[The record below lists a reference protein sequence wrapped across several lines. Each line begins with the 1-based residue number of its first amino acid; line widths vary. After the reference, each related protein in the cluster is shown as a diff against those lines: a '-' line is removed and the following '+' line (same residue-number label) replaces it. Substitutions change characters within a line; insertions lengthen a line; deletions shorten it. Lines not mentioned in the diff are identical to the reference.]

1 MSIESLARQAVPFQ
15 VDLAQRFRATH
26 CRTGLVFAGPSGWG
40 EFAPFADYD
49 DAIAG
54 RWLAGALEAAF
65 GTWPEAVRSQVPV
78 NAIIPAATSD
88 VARQMTHSA
97 VTGMGLTTFK
107 IKVGQGDGNSISDD
121 LARVAAV
128 RATLDELSIE
138 GAIRI
143 DANAG
148 WALAQAVELAKQ
160 FDEVAR
166 GLDYIE
172 QPCVTLEENA
182 QLRSVTHV
190 RIAIDEGLRLALDLD
205 VDLLRNAADVLI
217 VKSIPMGG
225 VRVALEAINAVAL
238 PVVIS
243 GSMDTSVG
251 LASGIA
257 LAGAVENL
265 YGACGL
271 GTGALLAT
279 DLIAEPLLPV
289 DGMIEVARSAP
300 NDRFLAVAARK
311 VIKAEH
317 EWWIRRMIYAWHS
330 SAQDLVSDEI
340 REAVDQW

>member
-15 VDLAQRFRATH
+15 VDLGRRFRATH

-49 DAIAG
+49 DAISG

-65 GTWPEAVRSQVPV
+65 GTWPEPVRSQVPV
-78 NAIIPAATSD
+78 NAIIPAAT
-88 VARQMTHSA
+88 VEVVTEMTRAA
-97 VTGMGLTTFK
+97 VLDMGMTTFK
-107 IKVGQGDGNSISDD
+107 IKVGQGEGQSTTDD

-128 RATLDELSIE
+128 RATLDELGIE

-143 DANAG
+143 DANTG
-148 WALAQAVELAKQ
+148 WTLAQAHALVEQ
-160 FDEVAR
+160 FDEAAR

-182 QLRSVTHV
+182 QLRADTHV
-190 RIAIDEGLRLALDLD
+190 RIAIDEGLRLARDLD
-205 VDLLRNAADVLI
+205 VDLLRQAADVLI

-225 VRVALEAINAVAL
+225 VRIALDAIRAVQL
-238 PVVIS
+238 PVVVS

-257 LAGAVENL
+257 LAGAVDNL

-271 GTGALLAT
+271 GTGTLLAT
-279 DLIAEPLLPV
+279 DFIAKPLVPTG
-289 DGMIEVARSAP
+289 GMLDVARLSPDAKCL
-300 NDRFLAVAARK
+300 DVAAGK
-311 VIKAEH
+311 VTES
-317 EWWIRRMIYAWHS
+317 ERELWIHRMINAWHA
-330 SAQDLVSDEI
+330 SAEQLVSEDI
-340 REAVDQW
+340 REAVAQW